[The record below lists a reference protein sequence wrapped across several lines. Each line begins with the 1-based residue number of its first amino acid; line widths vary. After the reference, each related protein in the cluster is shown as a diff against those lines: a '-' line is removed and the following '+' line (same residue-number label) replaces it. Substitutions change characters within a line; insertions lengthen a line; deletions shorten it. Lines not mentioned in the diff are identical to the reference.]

1 MGGEGGGAKGWEGGM
16 KNLYAK
22 EEKVLSFS
30 SDVGHITF
38 TLNASSAYRN
48 CTLLTVFLFIC
59 VFVLATVQEG
69 ERRQLKKSPAIGK
82 KRLFNH

>member
-1 MGGEGGGAKGWEGGM
+1 MWGARLGGWS
-16 KNLYAK
+16 
-22 EEKVLSFS
+22 EKTFMSRRRRFSFS

-48 CTLLTVFLFIC
+48 STSLTVFMFVC

-82 KRLFNH
+82 KCLFNH